1 MQFFYTTYAYCVC
14 YHPAMRQL
22 SGELFP
28 TDVPIPASQLI
39 GRRDDVREIEAALG
53 AGTNLILAGPR
64 RTGKTSVCEAALG
77 RLHRQGAYT
86 ARVDLFRI
94 ADAAELAEALAMAVI
109 ENRSPARRL
118 IRRAREIG
126 RAALSA
132 TQSAAVLK
140 LRGQLGEAVEI
151 AITPGWAAEDP
162 QRALDL
168 ALELPERIAVAD
180 GRRMVV
186 FFDEFQELA
195 TERRPYGDPDAV
207 TKRMRA
213 IFQRSTSVSYLFAGS
228 LEHVLR
234 DLFGPQQRAFS
245 GFGSFHTL
253 RQIAAEDWLNGLTE
267 RFAAD
272 DCTLAPGAL
281 ERLVA
286 HGGGHPRATM
296 RLAQQ
301 THLVSVQLDRREI
314 DLDLVELGHLAAV
327 NGDRPAMEQTVEQ
340 IRRLH
345 KNALAVARVVA
356 LGEQIPRRIAPSI
369 RDRVLKLL
377 ERAGIIEHVARGDW
391 RMVNPLLR
399 DYLRTL
405 SPLG

>member
-1 MQFFYTTYAYCVC
+1 
-14 YHPAMRQL
+14 MRQL

-28 TDVPIPASQLI
+28 TDAPIPTSQLI

-53 AGTNLILAGPR
+53 ARTNLILAGPR

-77 RLHRQGAYT
+77 RLRRQGAYT

-195 TERRPYGDPDAV
+195 SERRPYGDPDAV

-253 RQIAAEDWLNGLTE
+253 RQIAAEDWLNGLAK

-272 DCTLAPGAL
+272 DCTLTPGAL

-286 HGGGHPRATM
+286 LGGGHPRATM

-301 THLVSVQLDRREI
+301 THLVSVQLDRHEI
-314 DLDLVELGHLAAV
+314 DLDIVELGHAAAV

-345 KNALAVARVVA
+345 KNALAVVRAVA
-356 LGEQIPRRIAPSI
+356 IGEQIPRRIAPSI

-391 RMVNPLLR
+391 RVVNPLLR

-405 SPLG
+405 TPLG